1 MLISRDV
8 FMNKL
13 GMNRHDISLKELQ
26 DIQTQYGIS
35 IDSLMYK
42 AKSLNI
48 ITPNRYKTYFIN
60 KKNKPLFKEN
70 VEESRYKR
78 EESSRFERLVFRA
91 LASDIISISKASTLL
106 NLPITEVRN
115 QLNLV

>member
-1 MLISRDV
+1 MFI
-8 FMNKL
+8 NKI

-35 IDSLMYK
+35 IDTLMYK

-60 KKNKPLFKEN
+60 KNNKPQFKES
-70 VEESRYKR
+70 VEKSRYKR
-78 EESSRFERLVFRA
+78 EDSSRFERLVFRA
-91 LASDIISISKASTLL
+91 LASEVISISKASTLL
-106 NLPITEVRN
+106 NLSVNEVRN